1 MAAKQ
6 PLTGK
11 CKQLLRAGR
20 IFEMNNSP
28 RSIELKKATTPIE
41 SVFHHVIAS
50 PSFLV
55 VGTIRSALQ
64 LSVLK
69 GGSWFDAH
77 IITALESACN
87 SDGTVH
93 LIATTLVFAT

>member
-1 MAAKQ
+1 M
-6 PLTGK
+6 
-11 CKQLLRAGR
+11 
-20 IFEMNNSP
+20 INNP
-28 RSIELKKATTPIE
+28 RSIELKKAMTPIK
-41 SVFHHVIAS
+41 SSFHNVIAS

-55 VGTIRSALQ
+55 VGTIRGALQ

-77 IITALESACN
+77 TVTALESACN

-93 LIATTLVFAT
+93 LIATPPLPHFPFS

>member
-1 MAAKQ
+1 
-6 PLTGK
+6 
-11 CKQLLRAGR
+11 
-20 IFEMNNSP
+20 MNNSP

-64 LSVLK
+64 LSVLE
-69 GGSWFDAH
+69 GSFCFDVH
-77 IITALESACN
+77 IITAMESVCN

-93 LIATTLVFAT
+93 LIPTPLVFAT